1 MPKIIFLWTDL
12 ALFALLLAV
21 LTYAWYVSR
30 SPALRAT
37 WARVARNTPAMCS
50 AVVLLVF
57 VVIGLLDS
65 LHYQPRLPPVAAATS
80 ATSATPATS
89 STSTTTSTSS
99 TSTASSTSSTK
110 VVAPIYAPKVMSVL
124 DALLED
130 TAFARPE
137 KTYSAPLAWLQFT
150 KESIL
155 QEGGEPRRDFPRL
168 RFGGKH
174 LTAPEAQWVA
184 DISKRLAAGLLAGLL
199 VACALIVLTLGFAGR
214 GRREISEIGN
224 EVGSH
229 QRDDLQHA
237 ARSARERAWVSFA
250 HQVWRGETEIP
261 WRAIL
266 ITTTLLCLVFG
277 AVFGL
282 ASGYHVLG
290 TDRTGND
297 VLWQAL
303 KSIRT
308 AWGIGSLA
316 TVAML
321 PPALIFGISAGYFKG
336 WIDDVIQYLYT
347 TLTSIPGVLLIGAC
361 VLMMQVYIDA
371 HPGLFPT
378 SAQRAD
384 LRLFLLCM
392 ILGLTGWAGL
402 CRLLRAEALKLREL
416 EYVQAARAFGISH
429 VRIMA
434 RHLLPNVMHIV
445 LITVVLQ
452 FSGLVLYEAVLS
464 YLGIGVDP
472 SMNSFGSMIEKAR
485 LEMSRDPM
493 IWWSLLTAFL
503 FMLTLVLSA
512 NLFSD
517 AVRDAF
523 DPRTRVFRPKR
534 FKLGA
539 RALRSSSGAAT
550 ASDAVTTPS
559 TPLSLDTASVAS
571 RLNGTTV
578 RTISPIV
585 PTPAAPSVL
594 TVTDLD
600 IAIDTD
606 DQVRLA
612 VKALALTIHRG
623 ETFALVGESGSG
635 KSMTAMALMRLL
647 PEALRVVNG
656 RIDLQGTDLTHLS
669 EAEMRS
675 VRGARAG
682 MIFQEPGTSL
692 NPVMRIGEQI
702 REPIERHT
710 ALRGAQARARAVQ
723 WLGRVG
729 IPDPE
734 VRIDDYP
741 FQFSGGQK
749 QRIMI
754 AIALAAEPELLIADE
769 PTTALDVTVQAQVL
783 ALLADIQKE
792 LGMAVL
798 LITHDLAVV
807 RHVADTVALMRH
819 SEIVETAPADQF
831 FIAPKHPYARELFD
845 AIPTFAKRGRAL
857 TAQGQGKGRE
867 SDFAPPSII
876 GTVTSSGHTESAAHS
891 ERPNI
896 KTAEVLHVDQLQV
909 HYPIRKGLLRRIVAY
924 NKVVQG
930 VSFALHA
937 NETLAL
943 VGGSGCGKT
952 TVAKTLLRLL
962 DGSALIK
969 GSAVVEGSNILQAS
983 GATLNALRGQVQ
995 IVFQDPFASLDPR
1008 MRVGAILQEG
1018 IVALRPEWSAA
1029 EQARRMAYLLERV
1042 GLPANAA
1049 LRYPHEFSGGQ
1060 RQRIAIAR
1068 ALAVEPKILI
1078 LDEPTSALD
1087 VSVQAQILDLLQ
1099 DLQRETGMAYLFIT
1113 HNFGVVEYFADR
1125 VAVMDS
1131 GYIVELGSAAQVL
1144 QSPKHAVTKE
1154 LLAAVPRLNFIVTRP

>member
-1 MPKIIFLWTDL
+1 MPKIIFLWTDV

-21 LTYAWYVSR
+21 LTYAWHVSR

-65 LHYQPRLPPVAAATS
+65 LHYQPRLPPVVTSSSTTS
-80 ATSATPATS
+80 ATASPGAGTAAKTSSATTAT
-89 STSTTTSTSS
+89 
-99 TSTASSTSSTK
+99 
-110 VVAPIYAPKVMSVL
+110 APIYAPKVKSLL

-137 KTYSAPLAWLQFT
+137 KTYSAPLAWLQYT

-174 LTAPEAQWVA
+174 LTMPDEQWGA
-184 DISKRLAAGLLAGLL
+184 DVTKRLLLGLLVGLL
-199 VACALIVLTLGFAGR
+199 VACLLIVLMLSLVGR
-214 GRREISEIGN
+214 GRREVLVSEQDLGSQQPHN
-224 EVGSH
+224 RQHAVGSVPE
-229 QRDDLQHA
+229 QTR
-237 ARSARERAWVSFA
+237 VVFA
-250 HQVWRGETEIP
+250 LQVWRGETEVP
-261 WRAIL
+261 WRAIF
-266 ITTTLLCLVFG
+266 ITMTVVCLLFG

-308 AWGIGSLA
+308 AWVIGSLA

-336 WIDDVIQYLYT
+336 WIDDVIQYVYT

-371 HPGLFPT
+371 HPGMFPT

-429 VRIMA
+429 LRIMA
-434 RHLLPNVMHIV
+434 RHLLPNLMHIV

-493 IWWSLLTAFL
+493 IWWNLLTAFL
-503 FMLTLVLSA
+503 FMLALVLSA

-523 DPRTRVFRPKR
+523 DPRTRAFRPKR
-534 FKLGA
+534 FKLSV
-539 RALRSSSGAAT
+539 RALGSNEGATTGATSSAT
-550 ASDAVTTPS
+550 S
-559 TPLSLDTASVAS
+559 
-571 RLNGTTV
+571 
-578 RTISPIV
+578 
-585 PTPAAPSVL
+585 SVL
-594 TVTDLD
+594 KVAGLD
-600 IAIDTD
+600 IALDTD
-606 DQVRLA
+606 DQVRFA

-647 PEALRVVNG
+647 PEALRVVGG
-656 RIDLQGTDLTHLS
+656 RIDLQGTELTQLS
-669 EAEMRS
+669 EAAMRS

-692 NPVMRIGEQI
+692 NPVMRIGDQI
-702 REPIERHT
+702 LEPIERHT

-729 IPDPE
+729 IPEPE

-792 LGMAVL
+792 FGMAVL

-807 RHVADTVALMRH
+807 RQVADTVSLMRH
-819 SEIVETAPADQF
+819 GEIVETAPAEQF
-831 FIAPKHPYARELFD
+831 FVSPKHAYARELFD

-857 TAQGQGKGRE
+857 SAQGQARARLGGSG
-867 SDFAPPSII
+867 SDASQ
-876 GTVTSSGHTESAAHS
+876 A
-891 ERPNI
+891 
-896 KTAEVLHVDQLQV
+896 TAVLQVDQLQV

-962 DGSALIK
+962 DGSASIN
-969 GSAVVEGSNILQAS
+969 GSAVVEHTNILQAS
-983 GATLNALRGQVQ
+983 GAALKALRGQIQ

-1018 IVALRPEWSAA
+1018 IAALRPEWSAV
-1029 EQARRMAYLLERV
+1029 EQARRIAYLLERV
-1042 GLPANAA
+1042 GLPENAA

-1125 VAVMDS
+1125 VAVMDA
-1131 GYIVELGSAAQVL
+1131 GHIVELGTAAQVL
-1144 QSPKHAVTKE
+1144 QAPSHAVTKE
-1154 LLAAVPRLNFIVTRP
+1154 LLAAVPRLDFA

>member
-1 MPKIIFLWTDL
+1 VPKIIFLWTDI
-12 ALFALLLAV
+12 ALFALLFAV
-21 LTYAWYVSR
+21 LLYAWHVSR

-37 WARVARNTPAMCS
+37 WGRVVRNTPAMCS

-65 LHYQPRLPPVAAATS
+65 LHYQPRLPPVVVAPAAATVASPGAS
-80 ATSATPATS
+80 ATAAAK
-89 STSTTTSTSS
+89 
-99 TSTASSTSSTK
+99 TAA
-110 VVAPIYAPKVMSVL
+110 APIYAPKVMSVL

-137 KTYSAPLAWLQFT
+137 KTYSAPLAWLQYT

-174 LTAPEAQWVA
+174 LTAPEAQWGV
-184 DISKRLAAGLLAGLL
+184 DVSKRLLVGLLIGLL
-199 VACALIVLTLGFAGR
+199 VAGSVIALTLSLVRRGSAG
-214 GRREISEIGN
+214 
-224 EVGSH
+224 
-229 QRDDLQHA
+229 QL
-237 ARSARERAWVSFA
+237 
-250 HQVWRGETEIP
+250 WRGETEIP

-266 ITTTLLCLVFG
+266 ITTTVLCLMFG

-308 AWGIGSLA
+308 AWVIGSLA

-361 VLMMQVYIDA
+361 VLMMQVYIDT
-371 HPGLFPT
+371 HPGMFPT

-429 VRIMA
+429 ARIMA
-434 RHLLPNVMHIV
+434 RHLLPNLMHIV

-493 IWWSLLTAFL
+493 IWWNLLTAFL
-503 FMLTLVLSA
+503 FMLALVLSA

-523 DPRTRVFRPKR
+523 DPRTRAFRPKR
-534 FKLGA
+534 FKLNV
-539 RALRSSSGAAT
+539 RSPQAA
-550 ASDAVTTPS
+550 S
-559 TPLSLDTASVAS
+559 TPPFIA
-571 RLNGTTV
+571 
-578 RTISPIV
+578 V
-585 PTPAAPSVL
+585 PTIGATLSAASSVL
-594 TVTDLD
+594 NVTDLD
-600 IAIDTD
+600 IALDTD
-606 DQVRLA
+606 DQVRFA

-647 PEALRVVNG
+647 PEALSVVGG
-656 RIDLQGTDLTHLS
+656 RIELQGADLTRLS
-669 EAEMRS
+669 EADMRS

-702 REPIERHT
+702 LEPIERHT

-729 IPDPE
+729 IPEPD

-783 ALLADIQKE
+783 ALLADIQKDM
-792 LGMAVL
+792 GMAVL

-819 SEIVETAPADQF
+819 GEIVETAPADQF
-831 FIAPKHPYARELFD
+831 FVSPKHPYARELFD

-857 TAQGQGKGRE
+857 SAQGQAREGRVL
-867 SDFAPPSII
+867 SAPAKS
-876 GTVTSSGHTESAAHS
+876 TVAGVELSSQT
-891 ERPNI
+891 
-896 KTAEVLHVDQLQV
+896 TEVLRVEQLQV

-924 NKVVQG
+924 NKVVQD
-930 VSFALHA
+930 VSFTLHA

-952 TVAKTLLRLL
+952 TIAKALLRLL
-962 DGSALIK
+962 EGSAAIR
-969 GSAVVEGSNILQAS
+969 GAAVLDHTNILQAS
-983 GATLNALRGQVQ
+983 GATLKALRGQLQ

-1029 EQARRMAYLLERV
+1029 EQTRRIAYLLERV
-1042 GLPANAA
+1042 GLPENSA

-1125 VAVMDS
+1125 VAVMDA
-1131 GYIVELGSAAQVL
+1131 GHIVELGSAAQVL
-1144 QSPKHAVTKE
+1144 QAPVHAVTKE
-1154 LLAAVPRLNFIVTRP
+1154 LLAAVPRLDFVVTGR